1 MASSEPQRLSVY
13 DLFPEVYAELRKLA
27 ARRLRRDAGASLQPT
42 ALVHEL
48 FVRFAEQR
56 AAGFAN
62 RQHFMAVA
70 ARAMRA
76 ILTDRARARAAIK
89 RGGDLTIALTD
100 LDSLADPRGVDALA
114 LERTLAR
121 LEALDPRQARI
132 VEMRYFGGL
141 TVEETSAA
149 LDVSVTTVKR
159 EWRTAKAWLLQEL
172 DLSAPQGGNARPT
185 ATR

>member
-1 MASSEPQRLSVY
+1 MASDPSDLNVY
-13 DLFPEVYAELRKLA
+13 DLFPEVYAELRQLA
-27 ARRLRRDAGASLQPT
+27 ARRLRRDGSASLQPT

-56 AAGFAN
+56 PAGFAD
-62 RQHFMAVA
+62 RRHFMALA

-100 LDSLADPRGVDALA
+100 VDRLEDSRGVDALE
-114 LERTLAR
+114 LERALAR
-121 LEALDPRQARI
+121 LEGLDPRQARI
-132 VEMRYFGGL
+132 VELRYFGGL

-172 DLSAPQGGNARPT
+172 DLSAPRPGNARSG
-185 ATR
+185 AAR